1 MLLVLP
7 MNKYDKVLEFDAMRK
22 VVKRCNEVGI
32 TTDIIN

>member
-1 MLLVLP
+1 

-32 TTDIIN
+32 TVLPYLC